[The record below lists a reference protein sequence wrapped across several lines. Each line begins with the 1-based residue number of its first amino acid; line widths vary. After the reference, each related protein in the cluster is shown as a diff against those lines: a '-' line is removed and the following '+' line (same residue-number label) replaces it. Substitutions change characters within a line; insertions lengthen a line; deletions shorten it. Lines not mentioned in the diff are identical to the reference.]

1 MERKTRLWLGGCSAL
16 AVLFVV
22 ALVAAALALRSA
34 AVPAR
39 SLLVLELT
47 GAIEE
52 QVSASALERLL
63 QGRPDTILGLRSL
76 LRSAARDPRVSAL
89 LVRVSGLRVGMAKAD
104 ELREQIRRF
113 QESGKPAAAFLEIG
127 DTLDYYVAS
136 ACKQVY
142 VAPEGLLVLRG
153 VLADALFLRGTL
165 DKLRIQPDFVAV
177 GRYKTA
183 PETFTR
189 SDMSPAQREV
199 VNALLDQIYARLR
212 DGVAESRGLAPKRVE
227 TLIDRAVFR
236 GPAAVEADLAD
247 AALYEDEAVK
257 RLGEQAHGE
266 LRRLAHRDY
275 RRQVL
280 AERGGQ
286 RVAVVYA
293 AGEIVPGRGDPVFGG
308 APLAASETLAEALR
322 EIREDAG
329 VRAVVLRID
338 SPGGSST
345 AADTIWREVA
355 LTREKKPV
363 VVSMSDLAASGG
375 YWIAA
380 PASRLVAGPG
390 TLTGSI
396 GAWAGKFNL
405 QGLYQWIGVRREI
418 LQRGDNA
425 DLFSDYRA
433 FSPAQRAL
441 LRRQLEAT
449 YDEFI
454 RRVASGRGMDP
465 AAVKAVAEG
474 RVWTGEQAR
483 ARGLVDVLGGFDRAL
498 DEARNLAGIEPDR
511 PLRLEFYPRERGLL
525 QSLLSSDLSRVASAL
540 QRLGAWLETLS
551 RVLEQSGRIQARE
564 APPPP
569 RVR

>member
-52 QVSASALERLL
+52 QGSASALERLL
-63 QGRPDTILGLRSL
+63 QGRPDTILGLRAL

-113 QESGKPAAAFLEIG
+113 QESGKPAAAFLEIS

-153 VLADALFLRGTL
+153 VLADAPFLRGTL

-293 AGEIVPGRGDPVFGG
+293 TGEIVPGRGDPGFGG
-308 APLAASETLAEALR
+308 TPLAASETLAEALR

-433 FSPAQRAL
+433 FSPAQRVL
-441 LRRQLEAT
+441 LRRELEAT
-449 YDEFI
+449 YVEFI

-525 QSLLSSDLSRVASAL
+525 ESLLSSDLSRVASAL

-564 APPPP
+564 ASPPP